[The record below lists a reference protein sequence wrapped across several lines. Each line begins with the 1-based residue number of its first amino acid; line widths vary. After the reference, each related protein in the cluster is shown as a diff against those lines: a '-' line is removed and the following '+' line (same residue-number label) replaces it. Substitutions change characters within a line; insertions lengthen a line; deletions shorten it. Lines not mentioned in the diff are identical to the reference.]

1 MDFRAALD
9 RIKEGVQNGVDAV
22 RDYADDNPDTVR
34 KVGPI
39 ATGLLIFLGALM
51 VFRAYREVPREADP
65 GRGHPL
71 AAVQE
76 YDGQPAAQPLP
87 EATSERGHPLA
98 AEETGPAPSEPVA
111 SQAEAYPE
119 AAEQPTYQPAAA
131 PVAAPSDALDD
142 SANDAG
148 VALARFFHN
157 LDEHNYGEA
166 YRGLSA
172 DWQAS
177 LPYERFAYGYSA
189 TEALNCEV
197 EHVRRFEDGRVRV
210 AVTLDA
216 VENGTRSRYV
226 ASYLMISEGGEW
238 RLDRGLQLR
247 I

>member
-1 MDFRAALD
+1 MDFQAALD

-22 RDYADDNPDTVR
+22 RDYADNNPDTVR

-39 ATGLLIFLGALM
+39 ATGLLIFVGALM
-51 VFRAYREVPREADP
+51 IFRAYREVPREADA

-76 YDGQPAAQPLP
+76 YDAEPAAQPLP
-87 EATSERGHPLA
+87 EATAERGHPLA
-98 AEETGPAPSEPVA
+98 AEETGPAPVEPA
-111 SQAEAYPE
+111 AEEAYE
-119 AAEQPTYQPAAA
+119 AAPEQPAYQPAAA
-131 PVAAPSDALDD
+131 PVAAPSDAVDD

-166 YRGLSA
+166 YRGLSSE
-172 DWQAS
+172 WQAS
-177 LPYERFAYGYSA
+177 LPYERFAYGYGA

-197 EHVRRFEDGRVRV
+197 EHVRRYEDGRVRV

-216 VENGTRSRYV
+216 IENGQRSRYV
-226 ASYLMISEGGEW
+226 ASFLMVSEGGEW